1 VRAALA
7 FLARDLLIEASYPVA
22 LALQVAGVL
31 FSATLFYF
39 LAQAVGGAASPY
51 LAAYGGDYFA
61 FVLIGLAFAGYLA
74 VGLQAF
80 GRALREAQL
89 TGTLEA
95 LLMTPAPVATILVGP
110 ALGSYLLTTLR
121 VGLYLL
127 AGALLFGLR
136 LGGLDAAGLALALAA
151 LVLAVLAFSGLGIL
165 AASFV
170 MLFKRGEPATL
181 LVLNGINLLGG
192 VYFPVE
198 VFAERAPWLL
208 PLANLLP
215 LTYALRALR
224 LALLGR
230 ATPAAL
236 WPDLAA
242 LAVFAAVLLPAGL
255 LAFRWAVAR
264 ARIDG
269 SFTHY

>member
-1 VRAALA
+1 
-7 FLARDLLIEASYPVA
+7 
-22 LALQVAGVL
+22 
-31 FSATLFYF
+31 
-39 LAQAVGGAASPY
+39 
-51 LAAYGGDYFA
+51 
-61 FVLIGLAFAGYLA
+61 
-74 VGLQAF
+74 
-80 GRALREAQL
+80 
-89 TGTLEA
+89 
-95 LLMTPAPVATILVGP
+95 MTPRRSRRSWWPPRSAVT
-110 ALGSYLLTTLR
+110 LTTLR

-224 LALLGR
+224 LALLGW
-230 ATPAAL
+230 TPAAL

-255 LAFRWAVAR
+255 LPSLGGGEGA
-264 ARIDG
+264 D
-269 SFTHY
+269 